1 MESIFDV
8 IPLEHFVLLSLL
20 LFCIGMAG
28 VLLRRNMIIVFMS
41 IELMLNAVNL
51 LAVAFSSYRG
61 DPGGPVFVF
70 FVIVVAASGVQI
82 FAIDAERGFQRSER
96 TGAVAVERD
105 GETVDDE
112 AGHGGLVVNQ
122 S

>member
-61 DPGGPVFVF
+61 DPGGQVFVF
-70 FVIVVAASGVQI
+70 FVMVVAA
-82 FAIDAERGFQRSER
+82 DE
-96 TGAVAVERD
+96 VALGLGILVMIYRNVKS
-105 GETVDDE
+105 VDIN
-112 AGHGGLVVNQ
+112 ALHQLKW
-122 S
+122 

>member
-61 DPGGPVFVF
+61 DPGGQVFVF
-70 FVIVVAASGVQI
+70 FVMVVAA
-82 FAIDAERGFQRSER
+82 AE
-96 TGAVAVERD
+96 VALGLGILVMIYRNVKS
-105 GETVDDE
+105 VDIN
-112 AGHGGLVVNQ
+112 ALHQLKW
-122 S
+122 

>member
-61 DPGGPVFVF
+61 DPGGQVFVF
-70 FVIVVAASGVQI
+70 FVMVVAA
-82 FAIDAERGFQRSER
+82 AE
-96 TGAVAVERD
+96 VALGLGILVMIYRNVKS
-105 GETVDDE
+105 VDIN
-112 AGHGGLVVNQ
+112 ALQ
-122 S
+122 QLKW

>member
-28 VLLRRNMIIVFMS
+28 VLLRRNMIVVFMS

-61 DPGGPVFVF
+61 DPGGQVFVF
-70 FVIVVAASGVQI
+70 FVMVVAA
-82 FAIDAERGFQRSER
+82 AE
-96 TGAVAVERD
+96 VALGLGILVMIYRNVKS
-105 GETVDDE
+105 VDIN
-112 AGHGGLVVNQ
+112 ALHQLKW
-122 S
+122 